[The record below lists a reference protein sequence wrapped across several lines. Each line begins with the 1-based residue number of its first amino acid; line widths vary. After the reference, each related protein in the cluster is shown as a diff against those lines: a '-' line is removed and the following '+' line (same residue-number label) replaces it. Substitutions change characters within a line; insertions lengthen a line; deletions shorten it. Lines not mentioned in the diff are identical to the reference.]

1 MCVCVCA
8 RARVLERHIEKAAYW
23 CFSSP
28 LSLLAFLCVCVS
40 PRVWPWP
47 RVACRF
53 YLIYGD
59 TSLVARDP
67 ERPTLPCFTKR
78 VLPVS
83 CFPEALLSLPL
94 ALLLSPCPCSCLC
107 PQVPSLFPLI
117 TSRRRLLLS
126 SCSASV
132 PSSTAPEGPELSLST
147 STMRGNPIEMA

>member
-1 MCVCVCA
+1 MAFVCVCVCA

-23 CFSSP
+23 CFSSRRFP
-28 LSLLAFLCVCVS
+28 CLLFSVCACRRVYGHGRVS
-40 PRVWPWP
+40 
-47 RVACRF
+47 RVASILYMATRRS
-53 YLIYGD
+53 
-59 TSLVARDP
+59 SLETPRGPHFPVS
-67 ERPTLPCFTKR
+67 
-78 VLPVS
+78 LPVS